1 MKAPVSV
8 PAPAGSIEL
17 FARQYGVFTV
27 PRVSCTFCFGEPIT
41 CSCAVIKEGEQY
53 FVWTAI
59 GLSEAEIIDSDSE
72 ESFKKRF
79 FVNTAACAAVGA
91 GKLESVLSTNDI
103 TKIKTSTG
111 EKGMEKPR
119 TEFEKNIT
127 AITTFTNDIRVIRAH
142 LLSHYSLKKEC
153 IKFTF

>member
-17 FARQYGVFTV
+17 FARQYGVFTSQESAALF
-27 PRVSCTFCFGEPIT
+27 VSENPLLAAA
-41 CSCAVIKEGEQY
+41 AVIKEGEQY

-111 EKGMEKPR
+111 EKGME
-119 TEFEKNIT
+119 TADEFEKNIT